1 MRLRTLLPIALLIA
15 VCAAGVAAC
24 ERVASTTITHAVE
37 DGVRNDKS
45 WVRLWKD
52 RARFECVASN
62 SGACWVVVFVTE
74 CPGPACKVRVLRDLR
89 LSAGQASD
97 VLHLP
102 PGFRYCLSHAAR
114 PVAPACTNV

>member
-1 MRLRTLLPIALLIA
+1 MRLRTLLPIVLLIA

-74 CPGPACKVRVLRDLR
+74 YQRAACNDSEERD
-89 LSAGQASD
+89 
-97 VLHLP
+97 VE
-102 PGFRYCLSHAAR
+102 
-114 PVAPACTNV
+114 

>member
-1 MRLRTLLPIALLIA
+1 MRLPTLLPILTLVV

-24 ERVASTTITHAVE
+24 EKVASTTIARSVE

-45 WVRLWKD
+45 WVRTWAD
-52 RARFECVASN
+52 RARFECVAST
-62 SGACWVVVFVTE
+62 SDACWVVVFVTE
-74 CPGPACKVRVLRDLR
+74 CPGTDCRVKVLRDFR

-102 PGFRYCLSHAAR
+102 PGFRYCLSHLAR
-114 PVAPACTNV
+114 PVAPGCTNV